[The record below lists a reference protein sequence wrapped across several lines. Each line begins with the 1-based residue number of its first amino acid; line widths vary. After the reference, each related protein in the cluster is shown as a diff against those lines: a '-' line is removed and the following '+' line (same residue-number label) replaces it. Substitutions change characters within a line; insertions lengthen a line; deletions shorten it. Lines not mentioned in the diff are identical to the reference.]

1 MLGRTWKVLPGLRRG
16 DWRSKLIA
24 IADRHYMIERG
35 CTVWSGTSK
44 ELGAAPDIQH
54 RYLGV

>member
-1 MLGRTWKVLPGLRRG
+1 MSDQAHV
-16 DWRSKLIA
+16 SALIA